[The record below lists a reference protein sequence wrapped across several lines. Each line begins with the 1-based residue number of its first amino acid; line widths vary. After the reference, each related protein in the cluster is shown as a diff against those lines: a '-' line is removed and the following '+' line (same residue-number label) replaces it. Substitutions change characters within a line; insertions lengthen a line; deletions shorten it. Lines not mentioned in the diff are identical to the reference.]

1 VPDVATESPRE
12 SAVTLRPVLEAGAGS
27 RTLTAVDRM
36 MLAAHQSLRRLGY
49 PGFINLMI
57 VELGG
62 RIDAAD
68 LRRGIARL
76 CRAHPVLCS
85 RLVADGAGRPAR
97 WQFRPGA
104 SCELHETELAGSDR
118 EALLGH
124 AEEILAVPAVLDRE
138 DPVVFHHCRRPDG
151 RDALIIRYEH
161 AVMDTSPLDK
171 FLTDLDEYTAGREP
185 PEPGPEPDD
194 IRDHLMQF
202 PFLQRARAVTR
213 TRVGP
218 PPWKLGLPVTIAA
231 QRDVLPGPRAYRIA
245 VREIPSA
252 TMSQVAARVTRACGY
267 PSLSMGLLASIFRA
281 LVQHSPRNPDRYD
294 RLVTHIGFNLRRP
307 GAPLAVRN
315 IAAVMPIG
323 AGIEEAGDRDELV
336 RTLARRLRERLQ
348 RGTDLGLLQ
357 LMYYHSRWMWLV
369 RRQTRSLFMKRQSLN
384 YGCFSSSLPV
394 GATFAGAPIEAAYHA
409 ASASSPPGLS
419 LLATQFQR
427 RLIIAAAYVPDAI
440 APSRAGAFLDT
451 LVSDLTA

>member
-1 VPDVATESPRE
+1 MPEVASLPTWETAAARE
-12 SAVTLRPVLEAGAGS
+12 PVHAAETGS

-62 RIDAAD
+62 RVDAD
-68 LRRGIARL
+68 ELRRGIARL

-85 RLVADGAGRPAR
+85 RLIEDGRGRLAH

-104 SCELHETELAGSDR
+104 ACELHEAGLDDASR
-118 EALLGH
+118 EAVL
-124 AEEILAVPAVLDRE
+124 ARAAEILAVPAELRHA
-138 DPVVFHHCRRPDG
+138 DPVVFHLLRRPDG

-161 AVMDTSPLDK
+161 AVMDTSPLDR
-171 FLTDLDEYTAGREP
+171 FLTDLGEYMIGREP
-185 PEPGPEPDD
+185 PAPGPEPDD
-194 IRDHLMQF
+194 IRNHLMQF
-202 PFLQRARAVTR
+202 PFVHRARAVTR

-218 PPWKLGLPVTIAA
+218 PPWKLGMPVTLAA
-231 QRDVLPGPRAYRIA
+231 ERNVLPGPRPYRIA
-245 VREIPSA
+245 VREISA
-252 TMSQVAARVTRACGY
+252 ATLAQVSARVMRACGY
-267 PSLSMGLLASIFRA
+267 PSLSMGLLGSIFRS
-281 LVQHSPRNPDRYD
+281 LLQHTPRVPHRYD
-294 RLVTHIGFNLRRP
+294 RLVTHIGFNLRKP
-307 GAPLAVRN
+307 GTPLAVRN

-336 RTLARRLRERLQ
+336 RVLARRLRERLQ

-369 RRQTRSLFMKRQSLN
+369 RRQTRGLFMKRQSLN
-384 YGCFSSSLPV
+384 YGCFSSNLPT
-394 GATFAGAPIEAAYHA
+394 GAKFGGVPIEAAYHA
-409 ASASSPPGLS
+409 ASTSSPPGLS

-440 APSRAGAFLDT
+440 APSRAEAFLDT
-451 LVSDLTA
+451 LVTDLTA